1 MTTYQYPPEMQ
12 SVQSVGVQCNL
23 LAAPSLQKLSKVQE
37 ELAVW
42 EVKQSRLLAE
52 CKARGTSLSVG
63 GDGRA
68 DSPSHSA
75 KYGSWPNRFRY

>member
-37 ELAVW
+37 EPLD
-42 EVKQSRLLAE
+42 QHL
-52 CKARGTSLSVG
+52 T
-63 GDGRA
+63 
-68 DSPSHSA
+68 
-75 KYGSWPNRFRY
+75 Y